1 MRRVNVHTTDATTDA
16 RVICRAFE
24 ARVTLSQIGK
34 NTRPGGAGTHTG
46 TRTDVRR
53 TDDKDERGMNLTT
66 IPTHQRTRATA
77 RLPNEEAQQ
86 TSAMRCAR
94 SARAARAANEASNDS
109 ENFTGTFTGTKK
121 NRGKARRADTREH
134 SPDRVRLR
142 DFCTRFELQVRATGT
157 RRRTV

>member
-46 TRTDVRR
+46 HTDRR
-53 TDDKDERGMNLTT
+53 TDERTDERGMNLTT

-77 RLPNEEAQQ
+77 RRTNEEAQQ
-86 TSAMRCAR
+86 TSAM
-94 SARAARAANEASNDS
+94 RAANEASNDS

-121 NRGKARRADTREH
+121 NRGKARRADTREL
-134 SPDRVRLR
+134 SDRVRLR
-142 DFCTRFELQVRATGT
+142 DFYTRSELQVRATGT

>member
-53 TDDKDERGMNLTT
+53 TDERGMNLTT

-77 RLPNEEAQQ
+77 RQPNEEAQQ

-121 NRGKARRADTREH
+121 NRGKARRADTREL
-134 SPDRVRLR
+134 SDRVRLR
-142 DFCTRFELQVRATGT
+142 DFYTRSELQVRATGT